1 MGCVQDNR
9 KGEIGSTLNW
19 CGWCGEEMIFCCVLG
34 NGGKT
39 VQCDGMQ
46 AFTELT
52 VFLPYSTIAEGYV
65 VVNGGRIVSYGP
77 MEEFDKGAVSS
88 VRAYPGKYLLP
99 GLVDMHCHGMGD
111 WDAFES
117 PREFLAAARAGGA
130 TTVLPTLAY
139 NKMAGDDIDRLLR
152 HVLEQTEGCEP
163 SFCGFHLEGPYMNNK
178 YGAGA
183 DLSDM
188 RDPDPEEYLRW
199 IRDFG
204 PHIRLWSFAPE
215 LAGTDA
221 FMAAALE
228 AGAVLSAGHT
238 EVSPARLRQAIAR
251 GLSVACHALNA
262 TGIEPPPKVNSGIRR
277 SGVDEEVM
285 INDHITAELI
295 SDGDGVHVNS
305 TFQKILLR
313 TKGPDR
319 ICLITD
325 CTPDPGRTPR
335 EPGQDV
341 HYNDRNQ
348 LSGSR
353 LRMIQTICNVIKHT
367 GCSAVD
373 AVRMASLNPART
385 LRIDHR
391 VGSISPGK
399 RADLVI
405 TEPDFSIHR
414 VLPHYEQ

>member
-1 MGCVQDNR
+1 
-9 KGEIGSTLNW
+9 
-19 CGWCGEEMIFCCVLG
+19 
-34 NGGKT
+34 
-39 VQCDGMQ
+39 MQ
-46 AFTELT
+46 AFTEAT
-52 VFLPYSTIAEGYV
+52 VFLPYSCIANGYV
-65 VVNGGRIVSYGP
+65 VVDGGRIVSSGP
-77 MEEFDKGAVSS
+77 MADFDKGAVKA
-88 VRAYPGKYLLP
+88 VHAFPGKYLLP

-111 WDAFES
+111 HDAFES

-130 TTVLPTLAY
+130 TTVLPTLGY
-139 NKMAGDDIDRLLR
+139 NQMAEDRVDQKLR
-152 HVLEQTEGCEP
+152 YFLEQTDGCEP
-163 SFCGFHLEGPYMNNK
+163 SFLGFHLEGPYMNNK

-188 RDPDPEEYLRW
+188 REPEPDEYERW
-199 IRDFG
+199 IRAFG

-215 LAGTDA
+215 LSGTNA

-228 AGAVLSAGHT
+228 AGIVLSAGHT
-238 EVSPARLRQAIAR
+238 EVSPARLQEAVAR

-262 TGIEPPPKVNSGIRR
+262 TGIEPPPKVNCGIRR
-277 SGVDEEVM
+277 SGIDEEVM

-295 SDGDGVHVNS
+295 SDADGVHVNS

-325 CTPDPGRTPR
+325 CTPDRGRTTER
-335 EPGQDV
+335 KDQDV
-341 HYNDRNQ
+341 HYNHRGQ

-353 LRMIQTICNVIKHT
+353 LRMIQTVRNMIAHT

-385 LRIDHR
+385 LHIDHQ
-391 VGSISPGK
+391 VGSISAGK
-399 RADLVI
+399 RADLII
-405 TEPDFSIHR
+405 TDSDLSIHR
-414 VLPHYEQ
+414 VIPHYEL